1 MENDG
6 LKQTEFSDKHFGDM
20 GQSQEQTIK
29 NIKELQEME
38 KNLYRKLDTSVAGE
52 AVSKSEANRIVRR
65 IDEISTLRQNLFKS
79 LKNMYSLLRNN
90 VSSSRRN
97 LVNDMTNIGIVESE
111 LKNAKAQIQVLQTE
125 KNNKTRMVE
134 INKYYSSNY
143 ENHSEVMK
151 IIIFTCIPIILFAAL
166 GNREIISSYI
176 TTILI
181 SISLGIGLIFLFF
194 KIKDIAFRDNMNY
207 DEYAY
212 NKVSGISKE
221 DDDDSSS
228 NPWDSRLSVNITN
241 KKWDDKFGCF
251 GQDCCADGT
260 SFNSDTNKCEILNNS
275 GSASETASE
284 SATGSASGSLNET
297 MISGD
302 LTKYSLNDNN
312 FDNVILPNNSVV
324 VPFSDKHN
332 FTNV

>member
-1 MENDG
+1 MQG
-6 LKQTEFSDKHFGDM
+6 F
-20 GQSQEQTIK
+20 
-29 NIKELQEME
+29 
-38 KNLYRKLDTSVAGE
+38 NLIRV
-52 AVSKSEANRIVRR
+52 
-65 IDEISTLRQNLFKS
+65 
-79 LKNMYSLLRNN
+79 
-90 VSSSRRN
+90 
-97 LVNDMTNIGIVESE
+97 
-111 LKNAKAQIQVLQTE
+111 
-125 KNNKTRMVE
+125 
-134 INKYYSSNY
+134 
-143 ENHSEVMK
+143 
-151 IIIFTCIPIILFAAL
+151 CIIILFAAL

>member
-1 MENDG
+1 MGNGEEF
-6 LKQTEFSDKHFGDM
+6 KQTEFSDKHFSQM
-20 GQSQEQTIK
+20 NQSQEQTIQ

-52 AVSKSEANRIVRR
+52 AVSKSEANRIVKR
-65 IDEISTLRQNLFKS
+65 INEISTLRQNLFKN

-111 LKNAKAQIQVLQTE
+111 LKNAKNQIQVLKTE
-125 KNNKTRMVE
+125 KNNKVRMVE

-166 GNREIISSYI
+166 GNMEIIPSSI
-176 TTILI
+176 ITILI
-181 SISLGIGLIFLFF
+181 SICLGIGLIFLFF

-207 DEYAY
+207 DEY
-212 NKVSGISKE
+212 NFSNVQGTSR
-221 DDDDSSS
+221 DDSSEDD
-228 NPWDSRLSVNITN
+228 PWGSDISAKISTE
-241 KKWDDKFGCF
+241 WDDKFGCI
-251 GQDCCADGT
+251 GKECCADGT
-260 SFNSDTNKCEILNNS
+260 AFNSDKNKCE
-275 GSASETASE
+275 
-284 SATGSASGSLNET
+284 SLNET

-302 LTKYSLNDNN
+302 LTKYSLNDNIYDTVN
-312 FDNVILPNNSVV
+312 LPNKSVV
-324 VPFSDKHN
+324 NPFSDKN
-332 FTNV
+332 NYASV

>member
-1 MENDG
+1 MGNSEE
-6 LKQTEFSDKHFGDM
+6 LKQTEFSNKHFGQM
-20 GQSQEQTIK
+20 NESQEQTIK

-65 IDEISTLRQNLFKS
+65 INEISSLRQNLFKN

-111 LKNAKAQIQVLQTE
+111 LKNAKNQIQVLKTE
-125 KNNKTRMVE
+125 KNNKVRMVE

-151 IIIFTCIPIILFAAL
+151 IIILTCIPIILFAAL
-166 GNREIISSYI
+166 GNKEIIPSSI
-176 TTILI
+176 TNIII
-181 SISLGIGLIFLFF
+181 SICLGIGLIFLFF

-207 DEYAY
+207 DEYDY
-212 NKVSGISKE
+212 TKIPGTSSS
-221 DDDDSSS
+221 DDSSEDYPWGSHLSAKIS
-228 NPWDSRLSVNITN
+228 N
-241 KKWDDKFGCF
+241 KWDDDFGCM
-251 GQDCCADGT
+251 GKECCDDGT
-260 SFNSDTNKCEILNNS
+260 AFNSDSNKCE
-275 GSASETASE
+275 
-284 SATGSASGSLNET
+284 SLNET

-302 LTKYSLNDNN
+302 LTKYSLNDNIYDTVN
-312 FDNVILPNNSVV
+312 LPNKSVV
-324 VPFSDKHN
+324 IPFSDNSN
-332 FTNV
+332 FASV